1 MPEMMFSA
9 RWPDGTERTY
19 YSPSLV
25 VADHLEPGREYA
37 VDDFVARCRE
47 SLTIASERVRERY
60 GFPCSRAAGS
70 LIGIERDAAGF
81 VEGAVLVTGFRR

>member
-1 MPEMMFSA
+1 MMFA
-9 RWPDGTERTY
+9 VRWPDGAERAY

-25 VADHLEPGREYA
+25 VADHLETGCEYA

-47 SLTIASERVRERY
+47 SLTIASDRVRAKY

-70 LIGIERDAAGF
+70 LSGIERDAAGF
-81 VEGAVLVTGFRR
+81 AGGSVTVTGFRY